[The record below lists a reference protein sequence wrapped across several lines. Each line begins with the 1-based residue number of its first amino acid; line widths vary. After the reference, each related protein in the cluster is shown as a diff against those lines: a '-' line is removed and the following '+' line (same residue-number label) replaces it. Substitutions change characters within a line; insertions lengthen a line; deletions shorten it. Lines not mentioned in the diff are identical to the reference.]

1 MLMRYAAMPVNC
13 RHKPGSSEH
22 ARLTGTVSSGIANK
36 PDLIW
41 KAGQE
46 SPRFR
51 IDVVS
56 AVDFVNAVLDVA
68 VGTYIEHNFAVSQ
81 AVAVQV

>member
-1 MLMRYAAMPVNC
+1 MPVHC
-13 RHKPGSSEH
+13 CHKPGSSEH
-22 ARLTGTVSSGIANK
+22 VRLAGTVSSGMAVK
-36 PDLIW
+36 PDLMW

-56 AVDFVNAVLDVA
+56 AVDFVNAVLDSA
-68 VGTYIEHNFAVSQ
+68 
-81 AVAVQV
+81 